1 MIARSNEKQQFAR
14 KWRSSSRLTVC
25 GLGVARNEVVLMA
38 ESTVER
44 ELLAELSAWQKAH
57 PEATLTDLETILDQ
71 HLDAVRASVLS
82 TTANA
87 CPTAT
92 ICPECGH
99 SLTRRG
105 TRSRKV
111 VARGGEALAL
121 ERAYVTCPV
130 CGDALF
136 PPG

>member
-1 MIARSNEKQQFAR
+1 
-14 KWRSSSRLTVC
+14 
-25 GLGVARNEVVLMA
+25 MA
-38 ESTVER
+38 ESTIER
-44 ELLAELSAWQKAH
+44 ELLAKLSAWQAAH

-82 TTANA
+82 TAANA

-92 ICPECGH
+92 TCPACGH
-99 SLTRRG
+99 ALTRRG

-111 VARGGEALAL
+111 VTRGGEALAL
-121 ERAYVTCPV
+121 ERAYLTCPE
-130 CGDALF
+130 CGDGLF